1 MHLRPLHGPRQRAAF
16 ASLSPAA
23 TDRQPCAPAR
33 TALGLLVAGVLLA
46 GAAPSAL
53 AADAT
58 TPTWKVSGFGTLGL
72 VHSNGNSADFTASVL
87 RKDGAGATHAWSPD
101 VDSRLGAQLD
111 LGMGPWSAVL
121 QVVSEQRLDG
131 SYQPQ
136 VEWANIKYQL
146 TPELAIR
153 AGRIALPVFL
163 AAEYRKV
170 GYALPW
176 VRTPVDVYGT
186 LPISSSDGVDASWR
200 WSTGAVRH
208 NTQVLAGRT
217 NRDLANGL
225 KIRAGQ
231 IRGISH
237 SIERGALSGRL
248 TAFTGRLSTGI
259 GRELFD
265 ALRLFGPT
273 GNALA
278 ERYAID
284 DKRVKMLSAGASY
297 DPGPWFVT
305 AEYGRTRTN
314 SLLGDGN
321 SMYVGAG
328 WRQGALTPYAG
339 YAQVRSDVALTDPG
353 LPTAGLPPQLAGAAM
368 ALNAGVNSFL
378 KTIPVQSTFSAGVRW
393 DAAPD
398 VALKLQF
405 DRVRPQDGSRGTLI
419 NPTPAFRS
427 DRAFGIASVAL
438 DFVF

>member
-1 MHLRPLHGPRQRAAF
+1 MSQPL
-16 ASLSPAA
+16 SM
-23 TDRQPCAPAR
+23 
-33 TALGLLVAGVLLA
+33 LVAGALLA
-46 GAAPSAL
+46 FAAPAAL
-53 AADAT
+53 AADAAA
-58 TPTWKVSGFGTLGL
+58 PTWKVSGFGTLGM
-72 VHSNGNSADFTASVL
+72 VHSDTLSADFVASVL
-87 RKDGAGATHAWSPD
+87 RKDGAGATDAWSPD

-111 LGMGPWSAVL
+111 LAMGPWSGVL
-121 QVVSEQRLDG
+121 QVVSEQRVDG
-131 SYQPQ
+131 SYQPE
-136 VEWANIKYQL
+136 VEWANVKYQL

-186 LPISSSDGVDASWR
+186 LPISSSDGVDASLR
-200 WSTGAVRH
+200 WSSGDVHH
-208 NTQVLAGRT
+208 NTQVLAGST
-217 NRDLANGL
+217 NRDLANGV

-231 IRGISH
+231 IRGVSH
-237 SIERGALSGRL
+237 SIERGALSGRV

-259 GRELFD
+259 GGELFD

-273 GNALA
+273 GNAMA
-278 ERYAID
+278 ERYAIEN
-284 DKRVKMLSAGASY
+284 KRVKMFSAGASY
-297 DPGPWFVT
+297 DPGPWFIT
-305 AEYGRTRTN
+305 AEYGRTRTS

-339 YAQVRSDVALTDPG
+339 YAQVRSDVPLTDPG

-368 ALNAGVNSFL
+368 ALNAGVNGFL
-378 KTIPVQSTFSAGVRW
+378 QTIPVQSTWSAGVRW

-398 VALKLQF
+398 IALKLQF

-427 DRAFGIASVAL
+427 GRAFGIASVAL